1 MLDGA
6 GDKRTPL
13 VKGVREG
20 QDRGVDMLEHLFGSR
35 TRVKLLTLFIHH
47 PDEGFFVREL
57 TRRIQTQINAVRREI
72 QNLERIGLIIESE
85 AKPEEGATKRPGLKR
100 KYYIANKQYPLYQ
113 EMHSLLTKAHLFLER
128 KLDERIRKL
137 GDVQYLAFM
146 GSFLGSPGPVDIFLI
161 GEVREND
168 MKKLVYE
175 LEREL
180 GHEINYS
187 CMTLSDY
194 TYRKDVADR
203 FLASILLAPKQV
215 MIDLMNKTV
224 R

>member
-1 MLDGA
+1 
-6 GDKRTPL
+6 
-13 VKGVREG
+13 
-20 QDRGVDMLEHLFGSR
+20 MLEHLFGSR
-35 TRVKLLTLFIHH
+35 TRVKLLTLFVHH

-72 QNLERIGLIIESE
+72 QNLERIGLIVESV
-85 AKPEEGATKRPGLKR
+85 AKPEESATKRPGLKR
-100 KYYIANKQYPLYQ
+100 KYYIANKNYPLYQ
-113 EMHSLLTKAHLFLER
+113 EIHSLITKAHLFLER
-128 KLDERIRKL
+128 KLDDRIRKL

-146 GSFLGSPGPVDIFLI
+146 GSFLGAPGPVDIFLI

-168 MKKLVYE
+168 MKKLMYE

-187 CMTLSDY
+187 CMSVTDY
-194 TYRKDVADR
+194 TYRKEVADR
-203 FLASILLAPKQV
+203 FLSSIMQAPKQV
-215 MIDLMNKTV
+215 MIDLISKPA